1 MRLGLTQSMRT
12 EQRLVQ
18 SPQMIQAM
26 QVLQMPLLE
35 LKDQVEQEL
44 QENVFLER
52 KDEADGERPDN
63 ERAEAGRGESG
74 AAAAEAPEPQ
84 PQPLEDR
91 LQRECGAEIEQL
103 EARLEPNWRLRP
115 AIGSDDDEDRKLEAL
130 NNTPGRATSLPE
142 YLMTQVRTQER
153 DPELIRVVEHVVF
166 SLDEDGRLAETAEQI
181 AQQLLVPLPLVD
193 EAVQV
198 VRDLEPVG
206 VGARD
211 LRDCLLMQLDHLGF
225 VRPLTRTIVE
235 RHLDDLAMNKLP
247 KIAKETGAS
256 LEEIKESWEF
266 LRTHCNPHPG
276 AEFTGAA
283 SAGVVPDVL
292 VEEVDGRFEVKTQR
306 GSLPDLSISPVYREL
321 LQKAK
326 DDPRVYE
333 YLRRKIE
340 AAKWFIE
347 AVHQRQNTIERVA
360 TEIVRRQEGFLRHG
374 VQHLKPMKMQ
384 DIADAVHVHISTVSR
399 AASGKYVQTPQ
410 GVFDMKR
417 FFSSG
422 TMSDAGDMV
431 SQQAV
436 KDTVKQI
443 VDAEDKD
450 NPLSDD
456 QLVEELARRGV
467 HIARRTVTKY
477 RKALGIDSSTRRKRF

>member
-1 MRLGLTQSMRT
+1 MRLGLTQSLRT
-12 EQRLVQ
+12 EQRLIQ

-26 QVLQMPLLE
+26 QVLQMPLME
-35 LKDQVEQEL
+35 LKDQVDQEL

-52 KDEADGERPDN
+52 KDEAERT
-63 ERAEAGRGESG
+63 E
-74 AAAAEAPEPQ
+74 AAAAPEPQ
-84 PQPLEDR
+84 PVEDR
-91 LQRECGAEIEQL
+91 LQREFSQEIEQL
-103 EARLEPNWRLRP
+103 EARLEPNWQKRQ
-115 AIGSDDDEDRKLEAL
+115 GSYSGDDEDKKLEAL
-130 NNTPGRATSLPE
+130 NNTPGRSTSLPE
-142 YLMTQVRTQER
+142 YLMTQVRTQEY
-153 DPELIRVVEHVVF
+153 DPELIRVVEHVVY
-166 SLDEDGRLAETAEQI
+166 SLDEDGRLTDTAEQI
-181 AQQLLVPLPLVD
+181 AQRLLVPLPLCE
-193 EAVQV
+193 EAIEV

-211 LRDCLLMQLDHLGF
+211 LRDCLLMQLDHLVF
-225 VRPLTRTIVE
+225 VRPLTRLIVD

-247 KIAKETGAS
+247 KIAKETNAS
-256 LEEIKESWEF
+256 TDEIKESWEF

-276 AEFTGAA
+276 SEFTGPT
-283 SAGVVPDVL
+283 SSGVIPDVF
-292 VEEVDGRFEVKTQR
+292 VEEVDGKFEVKTQR
-306 GSLPDLSISPVYREL
+306 GSVPELSISPHYRSL
-321 LQKAK
+321 LQEAK
-326 DDPRVYE
+326 SDPKIYE

-360 TEIVRRQEGFLRHG
+360 NEIVRRQEGFLRHG

-399 AASGKYVQTPQ
+399 AASGKYIQTPQ
-410 GVFDMKR
+410 GIFDMKR

-422 TMSDAGDMV
+422 TLSDQGDMV

-436 KDTVKQI
+436 KDTLKQI

-456 QLVEELARRGV
+456 QLVEELGKRGV

-477 RKALGIDSSTRRKRF
+477 RKALGIDSSTRRKQF

>member
-1 MRLGLTQSMRT
+1 MMRLGLSQSLRT

-26 QVLQMPLLE
+26 QVLQMPLME

-44 QENVFLER
+44 QENAFLER
-52 KDEADGERPDN
+52 KDETENGETAVATP
-63 ERAEAGRGESG
+63 
-74 AAAAEAPEPQ
+74 PQ
-84 PQPLEDR
+84 EQPIEDR
-91 LQRECGAEIEQL
+91 LHRELSAEMDQL
-103 EARLEPNWRLRP
+103 EARLEPTWRNRV
-115 AIGSDDDEDRKLEAL
+115 GSYSGDDEDKKLEAL
-130 NNTPGRATSLPE
+130 NNTPGRSTSLPE
-142 YLMTQVRTQER
+142 YLMTQVRTQESE
-153 DPELIRVVEHVVF
+153 PNLIRVIEHVVY
-166 SLDEDGRLAETAEQI
+166 SLDRNGRLAESPEQI
-181 AQQLLVPLPLVD
+181 AQELAVPIPLAE

-198 VRDLEPVG
+198 VRDLDPIG

-211 LRDCLLMQLDHLGF
+211 LRDCLLMQLDHMTF

-235 RHLDDLAMNKLP
+235 NHLDDLAMNRLP
-247 KIAKETGAS
+247 KIAKDTGAS
-256 LEEIKESWEF
+256 IEEIVESRDF
-266 LRTHCNPHPG
+266 LRVHCNPHPG
-276 AEFTGAA
+276 SEFSGPAPT
-283 SAGVVPDVL
+283 GVVPDV
-292 VEEVDGRFEVKTQR
+292 VIEEVDGRFEVKTQR
-306 GSLPDLSISPVYREL
+306 GSLPDLSLSPINRNL
-321 LQKAK
+321 LQEARK
-326 DDPRVYE
+326 DPKLYE
-333 YLRRKIE
+333 WLRRKIE

-374 VQHLKPMKMQ
+374 VQQLKPMKMQ

-399 AASGKYVQTPQ
+399 AASGKYIQTPQ
-410 GVFDMKR
+410 GIFDMKR

-422 TMSDAGDMV
+422 TQSDSGDMV

-436 KDTVKQI
+436 KDTLKQI

-456 QLVEELARRGV
+456 QLVEELGKRGI

-477 RKALGIDSSTRRKRF
+477 RKALGIDSSTRRKSFV

>member
-1 MRLGLTQSMRT
+1 MRLGLTQSLRT
-12 EQRLVQ
+12 EQRLIQ

-26 QVLQMPLLE
+26 QVLQLPLLE

-52 KDEADGERPDN
+52 KDETERTENPP
-63 ERAEAGRGESG
+63 AP
-74 AAAAEAPEPQ
+74 AAEPPV
-84 PQPLEDR
+84 EDR
-91 LQRECGAEIEQL
+91 LQREFSAEIEQL
-103 EARLEPNWRLRP
+103 EARMEPSWRMRQ
-115 AIGSDDDEDRKLEAL
+115 GSYSAEDEDRKLEAL
-130 NNTPGRATSLPE
+130 NNTPGRSTNLAE
-142 YLMTQVRTQER
+142 YLMTQVRTQES

-166 SLDEDGRLAETAEQI
+166 SLDEDGRLAETPEQI
-181 AQQLLVPLPLVD
+181 AQQLLVPIPLAQ
-193 EAVQV
+193 EAVQL
-198 VRDLEPVG
+198 VRDLDPIG

-211 LRDCLLMQLDHLGF
+211 LRDCLLMQLAHMQF
-225 VRPLTRTIVE
+225 VPPLTRRIVE
-235 RHLDDLAMNKLP
+235 NHLDDLAMNKLP
-247 KIAKETGAS
+247 KIAKETGVS
-256 LEEIKESWEF
+256 IEEIKETWEF
-266 LRTHCNPHPG
+266 LRVHCNPHPG
-276 AEFTGAA
+276 AEFTGVPPV
-283 SAGVVPDVL
+283 GVVPDV
-292 VEEVDGRFEVKTQR
+292 VIEEVDGRYEVKSQR
-306 GSLPDLSISPVYREL
+306 GSLPELAISPVYRNL
-321 LQKAK
+321 LQEARN
-326 DDPRVYE
+326 DPKVYE

-360 TEIVRRQEGFLRHG
+360 TEIVRRQDGFLRHG

-399 AASGKYVQTPQ
+399 AASGKYIQTPQ
-410 GVFDMKR
+410 GIFDMKR

-436 KDTVKQI
+436 KDTLKQI
-443 VDAEDKD
+443 VDNEDKD

-456 QLVEELARRGV
+456 HLVEELGKRGV

-477 RKALGIDSSTRRKRF
+477 RKALGIDSSTRRKHF

>member
-1 MRLGLTQSMRT
+1 MRLGLTQSLRT
-12 EQRLVQ
+12 EQRLIQ

-26 QVLQMPLLE
+26 QVLQLPLLE

-52 KDEADGERPDN
+52 KDETERT
-63 ERAEAGRGESG
+63 EA
-74 AAAAEAPEPQ
+74 APAPEPE
-84 PQPLEDR
+84 PPVEDR
-91 LQRECGAEIEQL
+91 LQREFSAEIEQL
-103 EARLEPNWRLRP
+103 EARMEPSWRMRQ
-115 AIGSDDDEDRKLEAL
+115 GSYSAEDEDRKLEAL
-130 NNTPGRATSLPE
+130 NNTPGRSTNLAE
-142 YLMTQVRTQER
+142 YLMTQVRTQES

-166 SLDEDGRLAETAEQI
+166 SLDEDGRLAETPEQI
-181 AQQLLVPLPLVD
+181 AQQLLVPIPLAE
-193 EAVQV
+193 EAVQL
-198 VRDLEPVG
+198 VRDLDPIG

-211 LRDCLLMQLDHLGF
+211 LRDCLLMQLAHMQF
-225 VRPLTRTIVE
+225 VPPLTRRIVE
-235 RHLDDLAMNKLP
+235 NHLDDLAMNKLP
-247 KIAKETGAS
+247 KIAKETGVS
-256 LEEIKESWEF
+256 VEEIKESWEF
-266 LRTHCNPHPG
+266 LRVHCNPHPG
-276 AEFTGAA
+276 AEFTGVP
-283 SAGVVPDVL
+283 SAGVVPDV
-292 VEEVDGRFEVKTQR
+292 VIEEVDGRFEVKSQR
-306 GSLPDLSISPVYREL
+306 GSLPELAISPVYRNL
-321 LQKAK
+321 LQEARN
-326 DDPRVYE
+326 DPKVYE

-360 TEIVRRQEGFLRHG
+360 TEIVRRQDGFLRHG

-399 AASGKYVQTPQ
+399 AASGKYIQTPQ
-410 GVFDMKR
+410 GIFDMKR

-436 KDTVKQI
+436 KDTLKQI
-443 VDAEDKD
+443 VDREDKD

-456 QLVEELARRGV
+456 HLVEELGKRGV

-477 RKALGIDSSTRRKRF
+477 RKALGIDSSTRRKHF